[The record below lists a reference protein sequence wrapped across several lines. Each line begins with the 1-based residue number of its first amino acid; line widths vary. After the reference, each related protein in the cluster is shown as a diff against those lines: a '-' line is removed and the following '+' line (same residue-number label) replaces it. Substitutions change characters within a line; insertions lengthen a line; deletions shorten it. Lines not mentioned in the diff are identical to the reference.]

1 MTENRRYYYLKVK
14 ENFFDSEA
22 MKILVNMQDGMIFS
36 NLLMKMYY
44 DNHAATIRRW
54 AANDT
59 EKTNAVQGVTALSC
73 KEGTSL

>member
-1 MTENRRYYYLKVK
+1 LKNELPEKWSFYV
-14 ENFFDSEA
+14 ERLSEYMA
-22 MKILVNMQDGMIFS
+22 STGKN
-36 NLLMKMYY
+36 Y

-59 EKTNAVQGVTALSC
+59 EKTNTVQGVTALSC